1 MQDPKFGEFLKRSNH
16 SDQAVGT
23 PGGTLI
29 AFIGIIDYGDIV
41 KTSILAGVGAVV
53 SYAVSRLMQ
62 RWFGKRPPRKID

>member
-1 MQDPKFGEFLKRSNH
+1 MSSAKNWKAMAHLVLPNE
-16 SDQAVGT
+16 QAAGT
-23 PGGTLI
+23 VGGTLI

-62 RWFGKRPPRKID
+62 KWFGKRPPDKR

>member
-23 PGGTLI
+23 PGGTSI
-29 AFIGIIDYGDIV
+29 AVIDFIDYGDIL
-41 KTSILAGVGAVV
+41 KTGILAGVGAVV

-62 RWFGKRPPRKID
+62 KWFGKRPPDKR